1 MTARAPG
8 NMVPYGKVTGLPRI
22 LVKKVNLANPLGGI
36 KSADLFRPPALAYE
50 DGYADGREY
59 GPTGKFVSAT
69 YDEASVPQY
78 AAGFK
83 AGCQV
88 REHLISLTNQFIQD
102 QEASVVSAA
111 IQETSR

>member
-8 NMVPYGKVTGLPRI
+8 NMVPYGKVTGLPRF

-36 KSADLFRPPALAYE
+36 KPADLFRPSALAYE

-59 GPTGKFVSAT
+59 GPTGKFVASH
-69 YDEASVPQY
+69 YDESSITQY

-83 AGCQV
+83 AGCRV
-88 REHLISLTNQFIQD
+88 REHLLSLTNQFVQD
-102 QEASVVSAA
+102 QEASVVSAE
-111 IQETSR
+111 IPETSR